1 MEVKYI
7 NIKKLPRIRLTV
19 KKKQM
24 IKIKTKDLSDL
35 IDLKSLLQLKI

>member
-7 NIKKLPRIRLTV
+7 NIKNLPRIKLTL
-19 KKKQM
+19 KKKNI

-35 IDLKSLLQLKI
+35 IDLK